1 LKFCPKCGG
10 IMVPR
15 RKDGGLVLACMRCGY
30 EMKADKKALESY
42 AGTSKAEQKA
52 RVKTSEVSTGASK
65 GKSLREEL
73 EQARE
78 DYYEL
83 VLDQLGEYGE

>member
-1 LKFCPKCGG
+1 MKFCPKCGG

-15 RKDGGLVLACMRCGY
+15 RKDGDLILACMRCGY
-30 EMKADKKALESY
+30 EMKADRKSLESY

-52 RVKTSEVSTGASK
+52 RVKTSEISTVSTK
-65 GKSLREEL
+65 GKSMKEEL